1 MSSLLPRL
9 LDALL
14 AGIQR
19 SLATFGLFG
28 HFFARFGI
36 GCHLGLVRCINLIIF
51 FLLLLRCLERNMSA
65 CGVPT
70 KSLEAPAADGY

>member
-1 MSSLLPRL
+1 
-9 LDALL
+9 
-14 AGIQR
+14 
-19 SLATFGLFG
+19 
-28 HFFARFGI
+28 
-36 GCHLGLVRCINLIIF
+36 VRCINLIIF